1 MILIIEDDKS
11 ISKLLELTLKTRDY
25 KVKVANNGLTGLSIF
40 LSEKPELVL
49 LDLGLPDIDGM
60 EVIKQIRSI
69 DHTPI
74 IVISARDS

>member
-25 KVKVANNGLTGLSIF
+25 QVKVASNGLSGLSIF

-49 LDLGLPDIDGM
+49 LDLGLPDIDGI
-60 EVIKQIRSI
+60 EVIK
-69 DHTPI
+69 
-74 IVISARDS
+74 